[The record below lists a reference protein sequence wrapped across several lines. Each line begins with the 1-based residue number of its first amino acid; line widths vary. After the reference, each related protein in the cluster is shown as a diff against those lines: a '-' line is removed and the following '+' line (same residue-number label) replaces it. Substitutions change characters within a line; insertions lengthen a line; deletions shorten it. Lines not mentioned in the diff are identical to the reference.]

1 MKASEIRNICINGSK
16 AYYNYLSNKRNG
28 GVDEI
33 QVTQIEKVDDASFKF
48 KITKKLFDPDTV
60 SFRYNGNSIQTFT
73 SEDIK
78 IKVYD
83 NDKKVIVVNVSPK
96 VIPLISPLKANEW
109 KVIVDLKFLVQ
120 RVIDWYELNGNN
132 LKFQPGPSSNDIEFD
147 ESVIMPEKGKPSE
160 EQQKAIQT
168 IFDYRFSYIWGAPG
182 TGKTRMVLSYALLT
196 YVKKKK
202 RAFVLA
208 PTNVALE
215 QIFRGI
221 IEMTDAAGIKR
232 KKLLRLGFPSQSFA
246 KDFGEVCE
254 IQGIEK
260 ELKRINTQIKIISSI
275 LGVDTEE
282 IKKLKKLLSELEK
295 LKEHQ
300 DQKTIKTQER
310 GNVFRKVN
318 DLSSSLETNRKRLR
332 LIEKEREVIFKKKN
346 SLLGKFL
353 GLLSERAKYDKELE
367 NLSISEKELEESN
380 SKIKASISQYQSD
393 LHTLANEI
401 TIIEEKITA
410 LTTHIKES
418 SFSKKDP
425 LNNIDRAIESL
436 QKSLDEQ
443 SEEIQISDALKKEY
457 ESLSKE
463 ELQNQLEKYEAE
475 RKKLLQYSLEE
486 RLENVN
492 VIGATLDTYLYR
504 FKEKPLKA
512 NHYFIDEAGYASTIK
527 ALTVFRSENP
537 ITLLGDHKQLPPVC
551 ELSKRDIKK
560 FEEYRDVFLWDQS
573 AIYLEEIWSID
584 NKNIILQNYL
594 NSQPPSF
601 RNLKKAS
608 LTQTYRFGPNLAKTL
623 GEYVYHEDGFSS
635 NEGNNTEVVIC
646 KVSNPENLQKRK
658 RLNEAEALCIRT
670 YVNKYHSQDSNL
682 AVLSPYRDQ
691 IKRLKELL
699 PKLKEEDR
707 ILTVHKS
714 QGREWDTVIYSV
726 CDYGNGRTP
735 WFTDTTSEI
744 SNGLNNVNTAVSRAK
759 KRLVIFL
766 SYEDWINQKDQLIYG
781 LIKSATKEISY
792 DTTSLKSVTPKTK
805 ESEKQN
811 NSTSLSSSKGPIR
824 GKDYVPTKPDER
836 WESKTLYWS
845 KKPLPGYK
853 YSQKKKA
860 YWKKK

>member
-1 MKASEIRNICINGSK
+1 MKAGEIKRICINGSK
-16 AYYNYLSNKRNG
+16 AYYKYLSNKRNG

-33 QVTQIEKVDDASFKF
+33 QVTKIEKVDNTSYKL

-73 SEDIK
+73 SEDVK

-83 NDKKVIVVNVSPK
+83 NDKKIIVVNVSPK
-96 VIPLISPLKANEW
+96 VAPLISPLKANEW
-109 KVIVDLKFLVQ
+109 KVVVDLKFLVQ

-132 LKFQPGPSSNDIEFD
+132 LKFKPGPSKNKLEFD
-147 ESVIMPEKGKPSE
+147 ESVIMPEKGTPSD
-160 EQQKAIQT
+160 EQKNAIQT
-168 IFDYRFSYIWGAPG
+168 IFDYNFSYIWGAPG

-196 YVKKKK
+196 YIKKNK
-202 RAFVLA
+202 RVFVLA

-275 LGVDTEE
+275 LGIDTEE
-282 IKKLKKLLSELEK
+282 TKKKKKLLNELTK

-300 DQKTIKTQER
+300 DQKFIKTKER
-310 GNVFRKVN
+310 GDVFRKIN
-318 DLSSSLETNRKRLR
+318 EQSSSLEVNQKKLR

-367 NLSISEKELEESN
+367 NLSIAEKKLEES
-380 SKIKASISQYQSD
+380 SWEIKASISQYQSD
-393 LHTLANEI
+393 LRTLANEI
-401 TIIEEKITA
+401 TKIEEKIKTLTA
-410 LTTHIKES
+410 HIKGS
-418 SFSKKDP
+418 SFLNKTP
-425 LNNIDRAIESL
+425 LNNIDRTIENL

-443 SEEIQISDALKKEY
+443 SEEIQISDALKIEY
-457 ESLSKE
+457 ESLSKV

-512 NHYFIDEAGYASTIK
+512 DHFFIDEAGYASTIK
-527 ALTVFRSENP
+527 ALTVFRSEKP

-560 FEEYRDVFLWDQS
+560 FEEYQDVFLWDQS

-584 NKNIILQNYL
+584 EKNILLQNYL
-594 NSQPPSF
+594 NAQSPSF
-601 RNLKKAS
+601 RNLKKTS

-623 GEYVYHEDGFSS
+623 GEYVYHEDGFNS
-635 NEGNNTEVVIC
+635 NKENNTEVIIC
-646 KVSNPENLQKRK
+646 KVSNPENLRKGK
-658 RLNEAEALCIRT
+658 RLNEAEAFCIRS
-670 YVNKYHSQDSNL
+670 YINKYHPQDSNL

-699 PKLKEEDR
+699 PKIKEEDR

-735 WFTDTTSEI
+735 WFTDTMSDI

-759 KRLVIFL
+759 KRLVVFL
-766 SYEDWINQKDQLIYG
+766 SHEDWKEQRDQLIYG
-781 LIKSATKEISY
+781 LIKSATKVISY
-792 DTTSLKSVTPKTK
+792 NTESLKSVDSKTK
-805 ESEKQN
+805 PSRKQN
-811 NSTSLSSSKGPIR
+811 TSNSASSSKGPIR
-824 GKDYVPTKPDER
+824 GKDYVPTKPDEQ

-853 YSQKKKA
+853 YSPKKKA